1 MMTIATMDWIAG
13 MVRRADNGN
22 LDPGKMNSLVAESG
36 FTMQWIDRKAQTVE
50 VRDFHGDVHLVDL
63 D

>member
-22 LDPGKMNSLVAESG
+22 LDPGKMNSLLAESG
-36 FTMQWIDRKAQTVE
+36 FTMQWIDRKAQKVE